1 VLLAGATIS
10 MLGWSTGAM
19 LAAPRTLFAM
29 ARDGSLPRWLAAVH
43 PRHHTPYAAILTF
56 GTLVLVVSA
65 SGTFAQLA
73 VLASL
78 SVLGVYVLGALA
90 VLALRRKDVRSERTP
105 LRLPGGPLVPVATCA
120 LIGWIALQ
128 TATRREVIAFAAV
141 WLLALL
147 IHGWRKAHGARQSEG
162 TT

>member
-1 VLLAGATIS
+1 
-10 MLGWSTGAM
+10 
-19 LAAPRTLFAM
+19 
-29 ARDGSLPRWLAAVH
+29 
-43 PRHHTPYAAILTF
+43 
-56 GTLVLVVSA
+56 
-65 SGTFAQLA
+65 
-73 VLASL
+73 
-78 SVLGVYVLGALA
+78 
-90 VLALRRKDVRSERTP
+90 
-105 LRLPGGPLVPVATCA
+105 LPGGPLVPVATCA